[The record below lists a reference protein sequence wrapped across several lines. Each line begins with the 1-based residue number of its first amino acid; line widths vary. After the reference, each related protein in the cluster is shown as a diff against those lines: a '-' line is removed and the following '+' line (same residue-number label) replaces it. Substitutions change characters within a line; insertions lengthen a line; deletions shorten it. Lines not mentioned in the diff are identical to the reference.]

1 MKGYRSMIVR
11 ALSIRQPYVE
21 LILLGLKKFEYR
33 STPTNIRE
41 RVYIY
46 ASLSPG
52 DLKQLQK
59 TGKSFQS
66 LPKGRI
72 VGSVEIVDCK
82 YDSSNDCYA
91 YKLANPKRIR
101 RILKHRNQPSPKFWI
116 PKF

>member
-1 MKGYRSMIVR
+1 MSIKR
-11 ALSIRQPYVE
+11 AISIRQPFVE
-21 LILLGLKKFEYR
+21 LILSGKKKFEYR

-52 DLKQLQK
+52 DLKQLFK
-59 TGKSFQS
+59 TGKNFES

-72 VGSVEIVDCK
+72 VGSVEITDCK
-82 YDSSNDCYA
+82 YDSRNDCYA

-101 RILKHRNQPSPKFWI
+101 KVLKHKNQPSPKFWI
-116 PKF
+116 PRF